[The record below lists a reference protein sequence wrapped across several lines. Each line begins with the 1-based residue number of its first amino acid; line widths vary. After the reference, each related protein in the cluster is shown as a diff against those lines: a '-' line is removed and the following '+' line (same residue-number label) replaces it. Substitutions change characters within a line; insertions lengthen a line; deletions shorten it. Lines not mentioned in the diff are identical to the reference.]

1 MRVLLPVFSF
11 GLFCGTAQCHGQP
24 EPVLRSSLTP
34 TAPPVAAVPRVTGDA
49 RGSFLLDA
57 DGNVAS
63 VEIISRPAL
72 LRDATA
78 KNNRRWKFVP
88 ATAKSAAN
96 SSYDTAFYYRIR
108 SLTARENNRWITASR
123 GSFHAIE
130 ITPDGPS
137 VMTSSDAKAA
147 PSTSAGATGRQ

>member
-49 RGSFLLDA
+49 RGSFRLGA

-96 SSYDTAFYYRIR
+96 SSYDTAFYTEFGRLPLGRTTGGSRRAGVPLRDRDYPGWSVGDDLKRRQGR
-108 SLTARENNRWITASR
+108 S
-123 GSFHAIE
+123 F
-130 ITPDGPS
+130 D
-137 VMTSSDAKAA
+137 
-147 PSTSAGATGRQ
+147 